1 MAIDVSWEGYEMPGF
16 LIFFVCFVFIFTL
29 QRQQDANSWGRK
41 VYFGVCRRK
50 HLTSTAAAK
59 LEKAAG
65 LQKNPTG
72 C

>member
-1 MAIDVSWEGYEMPGF
+1 MKC
-16 LIFFVCFVFIFTL
+16 LIFNFIFCFVFIFTL

-50 HLTSTAAAK
+50 HVTSTAAVK

-65 LQKNPTG
+65 LQNPTG
-72 C
+72 RRQMFKKEFIN